1 MILCQ
6 INVDDDDDDDQSEY
20 DSDHEKDEDASH
32 DEDDV
37 TNDNTHNAKGE
48 RHTCVIFNA
57 CSISCRSFFSSCII
71 RCEPSSF

>member
-6 INVDDDDDDDQSEY
+6 VNVDDDDDDDQSEY
-20 DSDHEKDEDASH
+20 DSDHEKDEDVSH

-37 TNDNTHNAKGE
+37 TNYAKGE
-48 RHTCVIFNA
+48 RHTCFIINA